1 MSVAGRSY
9 GQFCAIA
16 SALDTVGERWT
27 LLIIREL
34 LTGPKRYSDL
44 LDGLPGIPTDML
56 AARLRRLEDEELV
69 EREVLPPPA
78 ASKVYALTASGFTL
92 EPVVA
97 ALARWGVGRLPSKQ
111 HGEFRLHWLKVG
123 LRSLFVPSAAK
134 RLDLTVD
141 FRLPGGRLR
150 AVIHRGTLQFDEDPS
165 DPADVVI
172 TGDAAAV
179 ARLAVDPATA
189 DVAIE
194 GDADAIV
201 ALQRVLGLD
210 GRTASS
216 LR

>member
-9 GQFCAIA
+9 RQFCAIA
-16 SALDTVGERWT
+16 SALDTIGERWT

-56 AARLRRLEDEELV
+56 AARLRRLEDEGLV

-78 ASKVYALTASGFTL
+78 ASKVYVLTGSGLSL
-92 EPVVA
+92 EPVIA
-97 ALARWGVGRLPSKQ
+97 ALARWGTARLPSKQ
-111 HGEFRLHWLKVG
+111 HGEFRLHWLKVA

-141 FRLPGGRLR
+141 FRLPDGRLR
-150 AVIHRGTLQFDEDPS
+150 AVIHGGTLEFDEDPS
-165 DPADVVI
+165 DTADVVI

-179 ARLAVDPATA
+179 ARLAVEPSTA
-189 DVAIE
+189 DAAIE

-201 ALQRVLGLD
+201 ALQRALGLT

>member
-1 MSVAGRSY
+1 MAGRSY
-9 GQFCAIA
+9 RQFCAIA
-16 SALDTVGERWT
+16 SALDTIGERWT

-56 AARLRRLEDEELV
+56 ATRLRRLGDEGLV
-69 EREVLPPPA
+69 ERDVLPPPA
-78 ASKVYALTASGFTL
+78 ASRVYALTESGLTL
-92 EPVVA
+92 EPVIA
-97 ALARWGVGRLPSKQ
+97 ALARWGVGRLPSRQ
-111 HGEFRLHWLKVG
+111 RGEFRLHWLTVG

-141 FRLPGGRLR
+141 FHLPGGRLR
-150 AVIHRGTLQFDEDPS
+150 AVIHRGTLEFNDDPS
-165 DPADVVI
+165 GTADVVI

-179 ARLAVDPATA
+179 ARLAVDPSTA

-201 ALQRVLGLD
+201 ALQRVFGLT

-216 LR
+216 AALN